1 MAASEESTGE
11 KTRENLRIY
20 DGRYFL
26 CQRKQYTVSLKV
38 DGLQLRPVTKGKPR

>member
-11 KTRENLRIY
+11 KHEKISEFTMEDI
-20 DGRYFL
+20 FL